1 MSKKKFFFS
10 ILFSVTLLTYL
21 IYSYLENQKAN
32 NDIGI
37 IFIKSN
43 LENYR
48 IIPEDKGGINSPCLE
63 ILGCK
68 KEITINE

>member
-1 MSKKKFFFS
+1 MSKKNFFFS

-21 IYSYLENQKAN
+21 IYSYLENHKAN
-32 NDIGI
+32 NNIGI

>member
-1 MSKKKFFFS
+1 MSKKQFFFS

-21 IYSYLENQKAN
+21 IYSYLGNQKAN

>member
-1 MSKKKFFFS
+1 MSKNFFFLF
-10 ILFSVTLLTYL
+10 ILFSVILLTYL